1 MSYPWWFWAVFNLF
15 VLLLLVLDLGV
26 FHRKQHIIHLRE
38 ALGLSCFYVILGL
51 LFAWG
56 MCVFIGDQEGVEFL
70 TGYLIEKSL
79 SVDNIFVFVLIF
91 SHFQIPPQYQ
101 HRVLFWG
108 ILGALLMRAFLILT
122 GASLINSFHWIIF
135 VFGGFLI
142 ITGLKM
148 LWVINIQPDLE
159 NNKII
164 QWLYKNLSITNAYHD
179 GKFWIYEKSKI
190 IFTPLFPVLILIEVS
205 DLIFAVDSIP
215 AIFAVSKD
223 PFIVYTS
230 NVFAILGL
238 RALYF
243 ALADIIHRF
252 IYLKHGLSFILIL
265 IGIKMILN
273 GIFGEN
279 FIPTHYALMATA
291 ILLTGSIIISLIK
304 SRGLFAVKERREVL
318 TGWVPGSGVKKRGRR
333 KKFEIT

>member
-1 MSYPWWFWAVFNLF
+1 MSYPWWFWAIFNLF
-15 VLLLLVLDLGV
+15 ILLLLTLDLGV
-26 FHRKQHIIHLRE
+26 FHRKQHEIHLKE
-38 ALGLSCFYVILGL
+38 ALGLSFFYVILAL

-56 MCVFIGDQEGVEFL
+56 IYAFIGAQEGLEFL

-101 HRVLFWG
+101 HRILFWG
-108 ILGALLMRAFLILT
+108 VLGALLMRAFLILT
-122 GASLINSFHWIIF
+122 GASLIASFYWVIF
-135 VFGGFLI
+135 IFGAFLI

-148 LWVINIQPDLE
+148 LWVINVEPNLE
-159 NNKII
+159 DNKII
-164 QWLYKNLSITNAYHD
+164 RWLYKCLPITDSYHN
-179 GKFWIYEKSKI
+179 GKFWIFEKKKVV
-190 IFTPLFPVLILIEVS
+190 FTPLFPVLILIEVT
-205 DLIFAVDSIP
+205 DLVFAVDSIP
-215 AIFAVSKD
+215 AIFAISKN

-252 IYLKHGLSFILIL
+252 IYLKHALSLILIL

-273 GIFGEN
+273 GIFGEHT
-279 FIPTHYALMATA
+279 IPTHYALIITG
-291 ILLTGSIIISLIK
+291 LLLAGSIIISLIK
-304 SRGLFAVKERREVL
+304 SRTLPAAKERKAVI
-318 TGWVPGSGVKKRGRR
+318 TGWVPGGGVRKRRTRR
-333 KKFEIT
+333 AKV

>member
-1 MSYPWWFWAVFNLF
+1 MSFPWWAWVIFHVFI
-15 VLLLLVLDLGV
+15 LLLLVLDLGI
-26 FHRKQHIIHLRE
+26 FHRKQHRIHLKE
-38 ALGLSCFYVILGL
+38 ALYLSVFYIALGL

-56 MCVFIGDQEGVEFL
+56 MYFFIGAQEGIEFL

-91 SHFQIPPQYQ
+91 THFRVPSQYH

-108 ILGALLMRAFLILT
+108 ILGALVMRALLIIT
-122 GASLINSFHWIIF
+122 GASLIESFHWIIF

-142 ITGLKM
+142 MTGLKM
-148 LWVINIQPDLE
+148 LWAINTQPDLD
-159 NNKII
+159 NNKVI
-164 QWLYKNLSITNAYHD
+164 QWLYKHLSITSDYK
-179 GKFWIYEKSKI
+179 GEKFWIYKKDKI
-190 IFTPLFPVLILIEVS
+190 VFTPLFPVLILIEIS

-215 AIFAVSKD
+215 AIFAISKN

-252 IYLKHGLSFILIL
+252 IYLKYGLSIILIL
-265 IGIKMILN
+265 IGLKMILN
-273 GIFGEN
+273 GVFGEE
-279 FIPTHYALMATA
+279 FIPTHYALLATA
-291 ILLTGSIIISLIK
+291 ILLAGSIILSLRKFGKLVEIK
-304 SRGLFAVKERREVL
+304 EMREVL
-318 TGWVPGSGVKKRGRR
+318 TGWVPGSIIKKKSR
-333 KKFEIT
+333 KNK

>member
-1 MSYPWWFWAVFNLF
+1 MSYPWWFWAIFNIF
-15 VLLLLVLDLGV
+15 ILLLLVLDLGV
-26 FHRKQHIIHLRE
+26 FHRKHHTIHLKE
-38 ALGLSCFYVILGL
+38 ALILSCFYVVLGL

-56 MCVFIGDQEGVEFL
+56 MYTFVGDQEGVEFL

-101 HRVLFWG
+101 HHVLFWG
-108 ILGALLMRAFLILT
+108 ILGALLMRAILILT
-122 GASLINSFHWIIF
+122 GASLIASFHWIIF

-148 LWVINIQPDLE
+148 LWVINAQPDLE

-164 QWLYKNLSITNAYHD
+164 QCLYKHLSITNDHHN
-179 GKFWIYEKSKI
+179 GKFWVYKKKKI

-215 AIFAVSKD
+215 AIFAVSKN

-252 IYLKHGLSFILIL
+252 IYLKHGLSLILIL
-265 IGIKMILN
+265 IGTKMILN
-273 GIFGEN
+273 GIFGED
-279 FIPTHYALMATA
+279 FIPTYYALMATA
-291 ILLTGSIIISLIK
+291 ILLTGSIIVSLIK
-304 SRGLFAVKERREVL
+304 SREFAAIKERREVL
-318 TGWVPGSGVKKRGRR
+318 TGWVPGSGVRKRSGR
-333 KKFEIT
+333 KSKD

>member
-1 MSYPWWFWAVFNLF
+1 MSYPWWFWVVFNIF

-26 FHRKQHIIHLRE
+26 FHRKQHTIHLKE
-38 ALGLSCFYVILGL
+38 ALGLSCFYIVLGL
-51 LFAWG
+51 IFAWG
-56 MCVFIGDQEGVEFL
+56 MYFFIGAQEGVEFL

-79 SVDNIFVFVLIF
+79 SVDNILVFVLIF
-91 SHFQIPPQYQ
+91 SHFQIPSQHQ

-122 GASLINSFHWIIF
+122 GASLIASFHWIIF

-148 LWVINIQPDLE
+148 LWVINVQPDLE

-164 QWLYKNLSITNAYHD
+164 QWLYRHLSITNAHHD
-179 GKFWIYEKSKI
+179 GKFWIYKKKI
-190 IFTPLFPVLILIEVS
+190 VFTPLFPVLILIEVS
-205 DLIFAVDSIP
+205 DLIFAIDSIP
-215 AIFAVSKD
+215 AIFAVSKN

-243 ALADIIHRF
+243 ALVDIIHRF
-252 IYLKHGLSFILIL
+252 IYLKHGLSLILIL

-273 GIFGEN
+273 GIFGED
-279 FIPTHYALMATA
+279 FIPTHYALMVTA
-291 ILLTGSIIISLIK
+291 VLLIGSIIVSLIK
-304 SRGLFAVKERREVL
+304 SRRLLSVKERREVL
-318 TGWVPGSGVKKRGRR
+318 TGWVPGSGVRKRGKR
-333 KKFEIT
+333 KREI

>member
-1 MSYPWWFWAVFNLF
+1 MSYPWWFWVVFNIF

-26 FHRKQHIIHLRE
+26 FHRKQHTIHLKE
-38 ALGLSCFYVILGL
+38 ALGLSCFYIVLGL
-51 LFAWG
+51 IFAWG
-56 MCVFIGDQEGVEFL
+56 MYFFIGAQEGVEFL

-91 SHFQIPPQYQ
+91 SHFQIPSQHQ

-122 GASLINSFHWIIF
+122 GASLIASFHWIIF

-148 LWVINIQPDLE
+148 LWVINVQPDLE

-164 QWLYKNLSITNAYHD
+164 QWLYRHLSITNAHHD
-179 GKFWIYEKSKI
+179 GKFWIYKKKI
-190 IFTPLFPVLILIEVS
+190 VFTPLFPVLILIEVS
-205 DLIFAVDSIP
+205 DLICAIDSIP
-215 AIFAVSKD
+215 AIFAVSKN

-243 ALADIIHRF
+243 ALVDIIHRF
-252 IYLKHGLSFILIL
+252 IYLKHGLSLILIL

-273 GIFGEN
+273 GIFGED
-279 FIPTHYALMATA
+279 FIPTHYALMVTA
-291 ILLTGSIIISLIK
+291 VLLIGSIIVSLIK
-304 SRGLFAVKERREVL
+304 SRRLLSVKERREVL
-318 TGWVPGSGVKKRGRR
+318 TGWVPGSGVRKRGKR
-333 KKFEIT
+333 KREI

>member
-1 MSYPWWFWAVFNLF
+1 MSYPWWFWIIFNIF

-26 FHRKQHIIHLRE
+26 FHRKQHTIHIKE
-38 ALGLSCFYVILGL
+38 ALSLSCFYIVLGL
-51 LFAWG
+51 LFAGG
-56 MCVFIGDQEGVEFL
+56 MYFFIGAQEGTEFL

-108 ILGALLMRAFLILT
+108 ILGALLMRALLILT
-122 GASLINSFHWIIF
+122 GASLLESFHWIIF
-135 VFGGFLI
+135 IFGGFLVM
-142 ITGLKM
+142 TGLKM
-148 LWVINIQPDLE
+148 LWVINVQPDLE
-159 NNKII
+159 NNKIV
-164 QWLYKNLSITNAYHD
+164 QWLYKYLSITNAHHN
-179 GKFWIYEKSKI
+179 GKFWIYKKKKI
-190 IFTPLFPVLILIEVS
+190 VFTPLFPVLILIEVS

-215 AIFAVSKD
+215 AIFAISKD

-230 NVFAILGL
+230 NIFAILGL

-252 IYLKHGLSFILIL
+252 VYLKYGLSLILIL

-273 GIFGEN
+273 GIFGED

-304 SRGLFAVKERREVL
+304 SRGLLVVKERREVL
-318 TGWVPGSGVKKRGRR
+318 TGWVPGSGVKKRGGR
-333 KKFEIT
+333 KSKD

>member
-1 MSYPWWFWAVFNLF
+1 MSYPWWFWVVFNIF

-26 FHRKQHIIHLRE
+26 FHRKQHTIHLKE
-38 ALGLSCFYVILGL
+38 ALGLSCFYIVLGL
-51 LFAWG
+51 IFAWG
-56 MCVFIGDQEGVEFL
+56 MYFFIGAQEGVEFL

-91 SHFQIPPQYQ
+91 SHFQIPSQHQ

-108 ILGALLMRAFLILT
+108 ILGALLMRALLILT
-122 GASLINSFHWIIF
+122 GASLIASFHWIIF

-148 LWVINIQPDLE
+148 LWVINVQPDLE

-164 QWLYKNLSITNAYHD
+164 QWLYRHLSITNAHHD
-179 GKFWIYEKSKI
+179 GKFWIYKKKI
-190 IFTPLFPVLILIEVS
+190 VFTPLFPVLILIEVS
-205 DLIFAVDSIP
+205 DLIFAIDSIP
-215 AIFAVSKD
+215 AIFAVSKN

-243 ALADIIHRF
+243 ALVDIIHRF
-252 IYLKHGLSFILIL
+252 IYLKHGLSLILIL

-273 GIFGEN
+273 GIFGED
-279 FIPTHYALMATA
+279 FIPTHYALMVTA
-291 ILLTGSIIISLIK
+291 VLLIGSIIVSLIK
-304 SRGLFAVKERREVL
+304 SRRLLSVKERREVL
-318 TGWVPGSGVKKRGRR
+318 TGWVPGSGVRKRGKR
-333 KKFEIT
+333 KREI

>member
-1 MSYPWWFWAVFNLF
+1 MSYSWWFLIVFNIV

-26 FHRKQHIIHLRE
+26 FHRKKHVIHLKE
-38 ALGLSCFYVILGL
+38 ALAFSCFYIVSGL

-56 MCVFIGDQEGVEFL
+56 VYFFIGKKEGVEFL

-108 ILGALLMRAFLILT
+108 ILGALLMRAILILT
-122 GASLINSFHWIIF
+122 GASLIASFHWIVF
-135 VFGGFLI
+135 VFGSFLI
-142 ITGLKM
+142 ITGFKM
-148 LWVINIQPDLE
+148 LWFINVQPELE

-164 QWLYKNLSITNAYHD
+164 QWLYKHLSITNAYHD
-179 GKFWIYEKSKI
+179 GKFWIYKKRI
-190 IFTPLFPVLILIEVS
+190 VFTPLFPVLILIEIS

-215 AIFAVSKD
+215 AIFAISKD

-243 ALADIIHRF
+243 ALADIVHRF
-252 IYLKHGLSFILIL
+252 VYLKHGLSLILIL

-273 GIFGEN
+273 EIFGEN

-291 ILLTGSIIISLIK
+291 ILLAGSITASLIRFRK
-304 SRGLFAVKERREVL
+304 PPVKGLI
-318 TGWVPGSGVKKRGRR
+318 GWVPGSEIR
-333 KKFEIT
+333 KQDNRKNKD

>member
-1 MSYPWWFWAVFNLF
+1 MSYPWWFWAIFNIF

-26 FHRKQHIIHLRE
+26 FHRKQHTIHLKE
-38 ALGLSCFYVILGL
+38 ALTLSIFYISLGL

-56 MCVFIGDQEGVEFL
+56 IYFFIGAQESVEFL

-91 SHFQIPPQYQ
+91 SHFQVPPQYQ

-108 ILGALLMRAFLILT
+108 ILGALLMRALLILT
-122 GASLINSFHWIIF
+122 GASLLESFHWIIF
-135 VFGGFLI
+135 IFGGFLVM
-142 ITGLKM
+142 TGLKM
-148 LWVINIQPDLE
+148 LWVINVQPDLE

-164 QWLYKNLSITNAYHD
+164 QWLYKHLSITSSYNN
-179 GKFWIYEKSKI
+179 GKFWIYEKKKI
-190 IFTPLFPVLILIEVS
+190 VFTPLFPVLILIELS

-215 AIFAVSKD
+215 AIFAISKD

-230 NVFAILGL
+230 NIFAILGL

-252 IYLKHGLSFILIL
+252 VYLKYGLSLILIL
-265 IGIKMILN
+265 IGIKMISN

-291 ILLTGSIIISLIK
+291 ILLAGSIIVSLIK
-304 SRGLFAVKERREVL
+304 SRGVLAVKERREVL
-318 TGWVPGSGVKKRGRR
+318 TGWVPGSGVKRKNGR
-333 KKFEIT
+333 KSKGS

>member
-1 MSYPWWFWAVFNLF
+1 MSYPWWFWVVFNIF

-26 FHRKQHIIHLRE
+26 FHRKQHTIHLKE
-38 ALGLSCFYVILGL
+38 ALGLSCFYIVLGL
-51 LFAWG
+51 IFAWG
-56 MCVFIGDQEGVEFL
+56 MYFFIGAQEGVEFL

-91 SHFQIPPQYQ
+91 SHFQIPSQHQ

-108 ILGALLMRAFLILT
+108 ILGALLMRALLILT
-122 GASLINSFHWIIF
+122 GGSLIASFHWIIF

-148 LWVINIQPDLE
+148 LWVINVQPDLE

-164 QWLYKNLSITNAYHD
+164 QWLYRHLSITNAHHD
-179 GKFWIYEKSKI
+179 GKFWIYKKKI
-190 IFTPLFPVLILIEVS
+190 VFTPLFPVLILIEVS
-205 DLIFAVDSIP
+205 DLIFAIDSIP
-215 AIFAVSKD
+215 AIFAVSKN

-243 ALADIIHRF
+243 ALVDIIHRF
-252 IYLKHGLSFILIL
+252 IYLKHGLSLILIL

-273 GIFGEN
+273 GIFGED
-279 FIPTHYALMATA
+279 FIPTHYALMVTA
-291 ILLTGSIIISLIK
+291 VLLIGSIIVSLIK
-304 SRGLFAVKERREVL
+304 SRRLLSVKERREVL
-318 TGWVPGSGVKKRGRR
+318 TGWVPGSGVRKRGKR
-333 KKFEIT
+333 KREI

>member
-1 MSYPWWFWAVFNLF
+1 MSYPWWFWAIFNIF

-26 FHRKQHIIHLRE
+26 FHRKQHTIHIKE
-38 ALGLSCFYVILGL
+38 ALALSVFYIVLGL

-56 MCVFIGDQEGVEFL
+56 MYFFIGAQEGIEFL

-91 SHFQIPPQYQ
+91 SHFQVPPQYQ

-108 ILGALLMRAFLILT
+108 ILGALVMRALLILT
-122 GASLINSFHWIIF
+122 GASLLESFHWIIF
-135 VFGGFLI
+135 IFGGFLI
-142 ITGLKM
+142 MTGLKM
-148 LWVINIQPDLE
+148 LWVINVRPDLD

-164 QWLYKNLSITNAYHD
+164 QWLYKHFPITSAYNN
-179 GKFWIYEKSKI
+179 GKFWIYEKKKI
-190 IFTPLFPVLILIEVS
+190 VFTPLFPVLILIEVS

-215 AIFAVSKD
+215 AIFAISKN

-252 IYLKHGLSFILIL
+252 IYLKYALSIILIL
-265 IGIKMILN
+265 IGLKMLLN
-273 GIFGEN
+273 GIFGED
-279 FIPTHYALMATA
+279 FIPTHYALIATA
-291 ILLTGSIIISLIK
+291 VLLTGSIIASLIK
-304 SRGLFAVKERREVL
+304 SRRLVEVKERREVL
-318 TGWVPGSGVKKRGRR
+318 TGWVPGSGFKKRGGR
-333 KKFEIT
+333 KSKSH